1 MYADNEF
8 LIALTNKLLELA
20 NETTDLNTEQ
30 ELRNM
35 AELAIN
41 TCIYN

>member
-8 LIALTNKLLELA
+8 LTALTNKLLELA
-20 NETTDLNTEQ
+20 DKTTDIQTEQ

-41 TCIYN
+41 TCV

>member
-8 LIALTNKLLELA
+8 LIGLSNKLLELA
-20 NETTDLNTEQ
+20 DKTTDIETEK

-35 AELAIN
+35 AEMAIE
-41 TCIYN
+41 TCV

>member
-8 LIALTNKLLELA
+8 LNALTNKLLELA
-20 NETTDLNTEQ
+20 DKTTDIQTEQ

-41 TCIYN
+41 TCV

>member
-8 LIALTNKLLELA
+8 LTALTNKLLEL
-20 NETTDLNTEQ
+20 TDNTNDSQTEQ

-41 TCIYN
+41 TFV